1 MASVV
6 SQATNQNTIGS
17 FQASP
22 SEMQKVKNV
31 FSKVF
36 SLVFSDSYGHIGG
49 ERD

>member
-6 SQATNQNTIGS
+6 SPATNQNTIGS

-22 SEMQKVKNV
+22 SETQKVKNV

-36 SLVFSDSYGHIGG
+36 SLVFSDSDGRIGG